1 MTMVFILKSL
11 SHSSRGIKELTIYS
25 TLSGDMDE
33 VTEISVRTFFFVEN
47 SYAERARFDVM
58 LSAMRYEYE
67 HHSLFTSMSRHNP
80 KLHALSHRL
89 LLFSHPDPPFGNMSH
104 TSCGDF
110 FSLSWKTLR
119 VCTACVFLWCF
130 MIYACIKWI
139 FCYFFWCFNAS
150 LPFFVCPKT
159 ASSSLNIKAHHSNA
173 LCSASLTWALN
184 THHISIPP
192 AEHSLFRFHMPPFLW
207 HTEISFAGAFS
218 TPKRSLL
225 LMTPCVLVTR
235 AAQLHNIDVI

>member
-1 MTMVFILKSL
+1 MNTTLYLRLWVV
-11 SHSSRGIKELTIYS
+11 TIPSS
-25 TLSGDMDE
+25 TLYHIDYCCFPTQIHRS
-33 VTEISVRTFFFVEN
+33 VTCLI
-47 SYAERARFDVM
+47 
-58 LSAMRYEYE
+58 
-67 HHSLFTSMSRHNP
+67 HHVVI
-80 KLHALSHRL
+80 
-89 LLFSHPDPPFGNMSH
+89 
-104 TSCGDF
+104 F

-173 LCSASLTWALN
+173 FCSASLTWALN

-218 TPKRSLL
+218 TPKKSLL